1 MMWSHKCP
9 HMNRWKFNGNI
20 LKGGVLIILDYSE
33 VLNLKFHKINTYYKF
48 AFFKRRNLK
57 MISWQPFFLIPTCTG
72 GINRNCAAIGFSA
85 RLSFGPAKLKLPM
98 IIYFVVPTMKL
109 KTVLKNGENY
119 QHPWIATFG

>member
-1 MMWSHKCP
+1 M
-9 HMNRWKFNGNI
+9 I
-20 LKGGVLIILDYSE
+20 LRQS
-33 VLNLKFHKINTYYKF
+33 
-48 AFFKRRNLK
+48 
-57 MISWQPFFLIPTCTG
+57 SFLIPTCT